1 MAPRPRSAFVLSLLL
16 AGCSA
21 TTKTH
26 APSPALNVP
35 SAHHVETS
43 RAPKGHGVYPVLA
56 HSGKAYVLT
65 GSAATPERFES
76 TIALDG
82 GWSLRLNRHQLAETQ
97 SFTLVGQSGT
107 CVATG
112 VARAEVG
119 IDYSG
124 TTNAALPGPTQTA
137 IVLEGC
143 GKLASGKDFLLA
155 LDGADPSA
163 SWEPLAHLDDEAA
176 PTDRTFGEDEVWI
189 HRYGLP
195 GSDVDIVE
203 RTIVRYAAPA
213 CIQEEHRVILETED
227 GHPLADHPGF
237 SLRGAVRTR
246 HGALV
251 VLTGAEDPEALR
263 VVPLS
268 QTESEPVLDSRLGM
282 LSDAGG
288 SSC

>member
-1 MAPRPRSAFVLSLLL
+1 V
-16 AGCSA
+16 
-21 TTKTH
+21 KTH
-26 APSPALNVP
+26 APTTP
-35 SAHHVETS
+35 STVRSEARATS
-43 RAPKGHGVYPVLA
+43 TRTAPHGRGVYPVLA
-56 HSGKAYVLT
+56 HAGRAYALT
-65 GSAATPERFES
+65 GQTATPARFES
-76 TIALDG
+76 TVALDG
-82 GWSLRLNRHQLAETQ
+82 GWSLRLNRHEVQKPE

-107 CVATG
+107 CVASG

-124 TTNAALPGPTQTA
+124 TTNAALPGPTRTA

-143 GKLASGKDFLLA
+143 AKLASGTEFLLA
-155 LDGADPSA
+155 LEGSDPSA
-163 SWEPLAHLDDEAA
+163 RWEPLAHLDDESA

-195 GSDVDIVE
+195 GNDVDIVE

-213 CIQEEHRVILETED
+213 CIEEEHRVILETED

-237 SLRGAVRTR
+237 SLRGALRTR

-251 VLTGAEDPEALR
+251 VLTGADDPEALR

-268 QTESEPVLDSRLGM
+268 QTESEPLLDSRLGM
-282 LSDAGG
+282 LSDSGG
-288 SSC
+288 ASC